1 MATSSVFLSASPA
14 RHSLMMRVDVGT
26 ATSQLRRNIG
36 LFSANYSSAKAVT
49 NSYMELQPGES
60 VTGPMT
66 SGLFIK
72 TNKPLTFVAERP
84 APNPTLSYTINQL
97 SFVDYEITGFTI
109 TNTSTTELAIVQL
122 SYASIVPQLNDNPIT
137 TPVLTVNGQAPDSSG
152 NVVVDTGVMTVNSIT
167 PGSQGIPGDVNVTDE
182 GII

>member
-1 MATSSVFLSASPA
+1 MATSSTFLSASPA

-26 ATSQLRRNIG
+26 ATAQLRRNIG

-72 TNKPLTFVAERP
+72 TNKPLAFVAERP
-84 APNPTLSYTINQL
+84 TPNPPISYTINQL
-97 SFVDYEITGFTI
+97 SFVDYEISSFTI
-109 TNTSTTELAIVQL
+109 TNTSLELAIVQL
-122 SYASIVPQLNDNPIT
+122 SYASVVPQLNENPVT
-137 TPVLTVNGQAPDSSG
+137 TPVLTVNGQAPDAAG

-182 GII
+182 GTI